1 MYCNIIDDCATSIT
15 VGSDGKAQVTINNY
29 EEPMFAACVG
39 CETGPV
45 PTATAGTARPTVPT
59 TPKTTVTVPTVPCVG
74 AGCSVTTTTTGI
86 ICFGFLFSDGYFK
99 IFWLDLVRP
108 PSGNRTVIFIQKQ
121 TNPGQDLF
129 IRGGIDH
136 SIRPNCV
143 ENAATSPCAIPMKVN
158 RLNCKNYELIESSRL
173 AL

>member
-59 TPKTTVTVPTVPCVG
+59 TPKTTVTVPTVPCFG

-86 ICFGFLFSDGYFK
+86 FK
-99 IFWLDLVRP
+99 IESVLVCFLLTILKIFLLDLVRP

-136 SIRPNCV
+136 TIRPNCV
-143 ENAATSPCAIPMKVN
+143 EDAATSLCAIPIKQI
-158 RLNCKNYELIESSRL
+158 ELQKL
-173 AL
+173 